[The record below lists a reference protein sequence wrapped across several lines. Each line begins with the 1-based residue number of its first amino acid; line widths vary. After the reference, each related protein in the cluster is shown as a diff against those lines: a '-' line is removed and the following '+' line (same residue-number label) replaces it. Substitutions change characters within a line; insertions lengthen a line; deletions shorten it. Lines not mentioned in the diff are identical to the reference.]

1 MERESIERLLAA
13 YATGGLSEEDRRKLF
28 AAALEDQALF
38 DQLMEEDSLRELIEM
53 PGVRDHLIDA
63 LQEEPV
69 LAAAEAV
76 LAMPAPAARAKMAP
90 ADHLAAEP
98 APANRHHP
106 QWYAWAAG
114 LGVVFVSGAI
124 TYTLLTEPAQF
135 ALVHAPKP
143 PADVK
148 PFVPPPAREA
158 SGGAPT
164 VAAPEPLVAM
174 APKDT
179 RQLPQADIPLPSAPP
194 PPPPSPARREAA
206 DAAVV
211 AAEAEEKITAELR
224 KESTA
229 DQQEAPSGAAARNR
243 VPMAA
248 SAPASLMRKTAAE
261 ATAWRQAPAGEWVRI
276 TEADRVTATD
286 RIVIRYTPA
295 TAGTVTLRNAA
306 GASLASQEGRAGVLL
321 EFAVPATALQQPA
334 GRTTTFTLQ
343 PAAGPPAQIILQIR

>member
-28 AAALEDQALF
+28 AAALEDQELF

-69 LAAAEAV
+69 PAAAKAV

-90 ADHLAAEP
+90 ADHLPAEP
-98 APANRHHP
+98 APASRRHP

-124 TYTLLTEPAQF
+124 TYTLLTEPDQF

-148 PFVPPPAREA
+148 PFVPPPVREA
-158 SGGAPT
+158 SGGAPA

-194 PPPPSPARREAA
+194 PTPSPARREAA

-211 AAEAEEKITAELR
+211 TAEAEEKITAELR
-224 KESTA
+224 KEA
-229 DQQEAPSGAAARNR
+229 APGRPEAPSGAAARTR
-243 VPMAA
+243 SPLAV
-248 SAPASLMRKTAAE
+248 SAPASLMKKSAAE
-261 ATAWRQAPAGEWVRI
+261 ATAWRQAAGGEWVRLA
-276 TEADRVTATD
+276 EADRVTAAD

-295 TAGTVTLRNAA
+295 TTGTVTLRNAA
-306 GASLASQEGRAGVLL
+306 GVSLASQEGRAGVLL
-321 EFAVPATALQQPA
+321 EFAVPATAMPPPGGTA
-334 GRTTTFTLQ
+334 TFTLH